1 VQRFKSLR
9 PRLDENA
16 GTRNPRNGSGRVE
29 KGRLAAG
36 VAAGLSA
43 LLAPVAAMACPLALV
58 LAIDVSSSV
67 DASDYRLQMR
77 GLGEAFEDREVVDA
91 IVSNG
96 GVLVTAFEWSGR
108 NQQVPIADWT
118 WLETPAAV
126 QTFADRLAGASRSHY
141 RFPTALG
148 YALGHAA
155 IQFNRAPRACARQVV
170 DISGDGVNN
179 EGFPPASAY
188 RAFDFSRTTVNGLV
202 IRGAD
207 PDPVTYYRETV
218 IRGPGAFVETAETF
232 SDYGAAMKR
241 KLLREIA
248 GNAFA
253 RHRAQD
259 VPRPLAYRQFRREDA
274 P

>member
-1 VQRFKSLR
+1 MQRAKPSTSCGR
-9 PRLDENA
+9 PGPRPSRL
-16 GTRNPRNGSGRVE
+16 SRV
-29 KGRLAAG
+29 R
-36 VAAGLSA
+36 VAAGIAAAFLAVTQPASA
-43 LLAPVAAMACPLALV
+43 LACPLALV

-77 GLGEAFEDREVVDA
+77 GLGDAFGDREVVDA

-118 WLETPAAV
+118 WLDTPNAV
-126 QTFADRLAGASRSHY
+126 QVFADRLSGASRSHY

-155 IQFNRAPRACARQVV
+155 IQFARAPRACARQVV
-170 DISGDGVNN
+170 DVSGDGVNN

-207 PDPVTYYRETV
+207 PDPVTYYRNTV

-232 SDYGAAMKR
+232 ADYGSAMKR

-253 RHRAQD
+253 RRDEAGQAD
-259 VPRPLAYRQFRREDA
+259 ILAYRQFRREEA